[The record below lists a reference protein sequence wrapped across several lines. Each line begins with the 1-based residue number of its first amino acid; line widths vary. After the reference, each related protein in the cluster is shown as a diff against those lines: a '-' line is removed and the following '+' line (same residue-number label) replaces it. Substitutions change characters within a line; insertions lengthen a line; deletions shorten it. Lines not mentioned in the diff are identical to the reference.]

1 MIVGN
6 YELKRCIGF
15 GYFGEI
21 YLGNSKNE
29 NNIYTI
35 ERIDREKI
43 EKDKSFQYL
52 NNDFRFLKLL
62 NHPNIIKL
70 IETVKTRKHYYMVKE
85 YCNGGS
91 LATELERYIIKNGK
105 SFSEEIIQYL
115 MNQIIDAVKYIH
127 ENKIIVRH
135 ITIENIFLHYD
146 TEEDKQNLN
155 LMRAKIKLTEFCF
168 AIKNKNAINLNCN
181 NIINDDTETII
192 MKDLISS
199 KQHELTLG
207 RKSFYDIK
215 SIGEIC
221 FKIVFRKIIKD
232 IHKSDFNDYSEIIN
246 GDFSDTLMISK
257 ELLSFLN
264 SMMIWEEFKR
274 PSASKL
280 SKNDFLT
287 KEMNQ
292 LKKICL
298 KYDSEIKINLE
309 QENFLRDYLENHII
323 TPLDTEEIKKLSIN

>member
-6 YELKRCIGF
+6 YELKRCIGI

-29 NNIYTI
+29 NNIYSI

-52 NNDFRFLKLL
+52 NNDFKFLKLL

-70 IETVKTRKHYYMVKE
+70 VETVKTRNHYYMVKE
-85 YCNGGS
+85 YFNGGS
-91 LATELERYIIKNGK
+91 LASELERYIIKNGK
-105 SFSEEIIQYL
+105 TFSEKIIQYL
-115 MNQIIDAVKYIH
+115 MNQIIDAIKYIH

-135 ITIENIFLHYD
+135 INIENIFLHYD
-146 TEEDKQNLN
+146 NEEDRQNLN
-155 LMRAKIKLTEFCF
+155 LMKAKIKFTEFCF

-181 NIINDDTETII
+181 NILNDDTETII
-192 MKDLISS
+192 MRDLKTS
-199 KQHELTLG
+199 KQHELTVG
-207 RKSFYDIK
+207 KKSYYDIR

-221 FKIVFRKIIKD
+221 FKIIFIKLNKD
-232 IHKSDFNDYSEIIN
+232 IYKSDLNDYSEIIN
-246 GDFSDTLMISK
+246 DSFSDTLMISQ
-257 ELLSFLN
+257 ELISFMN
-264 SMMIWEEFKR
+264 SMMICKEFKR

-280 SKNDFLT
+280 SKHDFLT
-287 KEMNQ
+287 KEINQ
-292 LKKICL
+292 LNKIYL

-309 QENFLRDYLENHII
+309 QEDFLREYLENHII
-323 TPLDTEEIKKLSIN
+323 TPLDIEINKLSIN